1 MRRFEFNDSTSNK
14 FWEVNVKGKTLNLTF
29 GKIGTKGQSKPKD
42 FATSEKAKGEMEKLI
57 KEKTG
62 KGYVEVGSK
71 AIKVVKAAAKLP
83 AKSAAG
89 KKSSAGSME
98 EVLSKAEKQAKAEEV
113 LLMFADGQWES
124 AQDILKAANNEDWLF
139 EELLKG
145 CKIKDGEIK
154 PSPLV
159 NKYFE
164 NLKDQWGNIRN
175 NAEMVILGILLE
187 APKNTKKMYNLE
199 TKSIKSV
206 SCTPYLDNLEYFG
219 NILEAYPKIKDWNVS
234 PRGDVCDGESIS
246 DSAAKL
252 LSYWEMESVGF
263 YNLTNLSD
271 KAINYLCSACPAYLD
286 LPALKSLSGA
296 AAKSFV
302 NLLERGASRISLHGL
317 ESISDEA
324 VKFLSKGSYYWEEEV
339 FDIFADGEGLVI
351 PKKLQKIVEEFK
363 EKQPKK
369 K

>member
-1 MRRFEFNDSTSNK
+1 MRRFEFSDSTSNK
-14 FWEVNVKGKTLNLTF
+14 FWEVDVKGKTLNVTF

-42 FATSEKAKGEMEKLI
+42 FATPEKAKAEMEKLI
-57 KEKTG
+57 KEKMG
-62 KGYVEVGSK
+62 KGYVEVGGK
-71 AIKVVKAAAKLP
+71 AVKAE
-83 AKSAAG
+83 KSAAG
-89 KKSSAGSME
+89 KKTNAGSMGE
-98 EVLSKAEKQAKAEEV
+98 GLSKAEKKAKAEKV
-113 LLMFADGQWES
+113 LAMFAGGQCRLARGILEAVKDDES
-124 AQDILKAANNEDWLF
+124 WLF

-145 CKIKDGEIK
+145 CKIEDGKIK

-175 NAEMVILGILLE
+175 NAEIVTLGILLE
-187 APKNTKKMYNLE
+187 APKKTKKMYNLE

-234 PRGDVCDGESIS
+234 PRYDVCDGESIS

-252 LSYWEMESVGF
+252 LSYWDMESVGF
-263 YNLTNLSD
+263 DNLTNLSD

-302 NLLERGASRISLHGL
+302 NLLERGASRISLYGL

-339 FDIFADGEGLVI
+339 FDIFDDGEGLVI
-351 PKKLQKIVEEFK
+351 PKNLQKLVEEFK

>member
-14 FWEVNVKGKTLNLTF
+14 FWEVDVKGETLNVTF

-42 FATSEKAKGEMEKLI
+42 FATPEKASAEMEKLI

-62 KGYVEVGSK
+62 KGYVEVGGKAVK
-71 AIKVVKAAAKLP
+71 AIKPGAKSPAAK
-83 AKSAAG
+83 KTN
-89 KKSSAGSME
+89 AGSMGE
-98 EVLSKAEKQAKAEEV
+98 GLSKAEKKAKAEKV
-113 LLMFADGQWES
+113 LLMFAGGQCEL
-124 AQDILKAANNEDWLF
+124 ARGILEAAKDEDWLF

-159 NKYFE
+159 NKYFK
-164 NLKDQWGNIRN
+164 NLKDQWGNIRKY
-175 NAEMVILGILLE
+175 AEIVTLGILLE
-187 APKNTKKMYNLE
+187 APKKTKKMYNLE
-199 TKSIKSV
+199 TESIKSV

-263 YNLTNLSD
+263 DNLTNLSD
-271 KAINYLCSACPAYLD
+271 KAINYLCRGCPRYLD

-302 NLLERGASRISLHGL
+302 NLLERGAIRISLDGL

-324 VKFLSKGSYYWEEEV
+324 VKFLSKGYYYWEEDV
-339 FDIFADGEGLVI
+339 FDIFDDGGDDGLVI
-351 PKKLQKIVEEFK
+351 PEKLQKIVEEFK

>member
-1 MRRFEFNDSTSNK
+1 MRRFEFVDSTSNK
-14 FWEVNVKGKTLNLTF
+14 FWEVDVKGETLNITF

-42 FATSEKAKGEMEKLI
+42 LATPEKAKAEMEKLI
-57 KEKTG
+57 KEKMG
-62 KGYVEVGSK
+62 KGYVEVGGK
-71 AIKVVKAAAKLP
+71 AVKAAKP
-83 AKSAAG
+83 AAG
-89 KKSSAGSME
+89 KKTKAGNMGEGS
-98 EVLSKAEKQAKAEEV
+98 SKAEKKAKAEKV
-113 LLMFADGQWES
+113 LAMFAGGQWEL
-124 AQDILKAANNEDWLF
+124 ARGILEAAKDDESWLF

-339 FDIFADGEGLVI
+339 FDIFDDGEGLVI

-363 EKQPKK
+363 EKQSKK